1 VPRITGINCMRQR
14 PVCPP
19 SSACGTLLKIK
30 GMLISMAADLM
41 SMNSD
46 SSGSATTG
54 MPTPIYPLQEAGKDQ
69 AASHGSNDG
78 WLLEIK
84 DVDQQDVSFLDD
96 HIFRSGF
103 RAGPQRRQSRYINGL
118 VSQLSRANSS
128 TDAELFSIDMLPVS
142 AIGLWMVA
150 AANLVEVAALVGDT
164 ARATILNALMG
175 GQSLTATELA
185 YCANVS
191 RSTAS
196 GHLSKLVA
204 ARLLT
209 VTHKRRFSYYRIASP
224 LVATM
229 LESIKVVA
237 AIEVPPR
244 RQPRSASD
252 DALRFA
258 RSCYDHLAGQVGVA
272 VTDALVAMGHI
283 VLTDEGGE
291 VTSSGARFLSAFGAD
306 LTPRTRRIF
315 CQPCLDW
322 SERRYHLKGLVG
334 ARILDRLLELAWL
347 KCVSG
352 SRALQ
357 LTSSGRAG
365 LSEIFQIEFNSEGV
379 PTGRLCDPRRLTA

>member
-1 VPRITGINCMRQR
+1 
-14 PVCPP
+14 
-19 SSACGTLLKIK
+19 
-30 GMLISMAADLM
+30 MA
-41 SMNSD
+41 
-46 SSGSATTG
+46 
-54 MPTPIYPLQEAGKDQ
+54 
-69 AASHGSNDG
+69 
-78 WLLEIK
+78 
-84 DVDQQDVSFLDD
+84 
-96 HIFRSGF
+96 
-103 RAGPQRRQSRYINGL
+103 
-118 VSQLSRANSS
+118 
-128 TDAELFSIDMLPVS
+128 
-142 AIGLWMVA
+142 A
-150 AANLVEVAALVGDT
+150 AANVVEVAALVGDT
-164 ARATILNALMG
+164 ARATMLSALMG

-196 GHLSKLVA
+196 SHLSKLVA

-209 VTHKRRFSYYRIASP
+209 ITRKRPFSYYRIASP

-244 RQPRSASD
+244 HQPRSAND

-291 VTSSGARFLSAFGAD
+291 VTSSGGHFLSAFGAD
-306 LTPRTRRIF
+306 LRPRTRRIF

-334 ARILDRLLELAWL
+334 ARILERLLELGWL
-347 KCVSG
+347 KRVSD
-352 SRALQ
+352 SRALR
-357 LTSSGRAG
+357 LTSPGRAG
-365 LSEIFQIEFNSEGV
+365 LSETFFIEISDEGLLNR
-379 PTGRLCDPRRLTA
+379 RLYDGPRLTAPVVR

>member
-1 VPRITGINCMRQR
+1 
-14 PVCPP
+14 
-19 SSACGTLLKIK
+19 
-30 GMLISMAADLM
+30 
-41 SMNSD
+41 
-46 SSGSATTG
+46 
-54 MPTPIYPLQEAGKDQ
+54 
-69 AASHGSNDG
+69 
-78 WLLEIK
+78 
-84 DVDQQDVSFLDD
+84 
-96 HIFRSGF
+96 
-103 RAGPQRRQSRYINGL
+103 
-118 VSQLSRANSS
+118 
-128 TDAELFSIDMLPVS
+128 
-142 AIGLWMVA
+142 MVA

-164 ARATILNALMG
+164 ARATMLNALMG

-209 VTHKRRFSYYRIASP
+209 VTRRRRFSYYRIASP

-244 RQPRSASD
+244 RQPRSAGD

-258 RSCYDHLAGQVGVA
+258 RSCYDHMAGQIGVA
-272 VTDALVAMGHI
+272 VTDALVTMGHI

-291 VTSSGARFLSAFGAD
+291 VTASGERFLAEFGAN

-322 SERRYHLKGLVG
+322 SERRYHVRGLVG
-334 ARILDRLLELAWL
+334 AAILDRLLTLGWFKREPD
-347 KCVSG
+347 
-352 SRALQ
+352 SRALR
-357 LTSSGRAG
+357 LTPAGRAG
-365 LSEIFQIEFNSEGV
+365 LAGTFGIKLDESVQRVHPCG
-379 PTGRLCDPRRLTA
+379 GRVVLRA

>member
-1 VPRITGINCMRQR
+1 
-14 PVCPP
+14 
-19 SSACGTLLKIK
+19 
-30 GMLISMAADLM
+30 MA
-41 SMNSD
+41 
-46 SSGSATTG
+46 
-54 MPTPIYPLQEAGKDQ
+54 
-69 AASHGSNDG
+69 
-78 WLLEIK
+78 
-84 DVDQQDVSFLDD
+84 
-96 HIFRSGF
+96 
-103 RAGPQRRQSRYINGL
+103 
-118 VSQLSRANSS
+118 
-128 TDAELFSIDMLPVS
+128 
-142 AIGLWMVA
+142 A

-164 ARATILNALMG
+164 ARATMLNALMG

-196 GHLSKLVA
+196 DHLSKLVA

-209 VTHKRRFSYYRIASP
+209 VTRNRRFSYYRIASP

-244 RQPRSASD
+244 RQPRSAND

-291 VTSSGARFLSAFGAD
+291 VTSSGGRFLSAFGAD
-306 LTPRTRRIF
+306 LRPRTRRIF

-322 SERRYHLKGLVG
+322 SERRYHLKGLVA
-334 ARILDRLLELAWL
+334 ARILDRLLELGWL
-347 KCVSG
+347 KRVSN

-357 LTSSGRAG
+357 ISSFGKAG
-365 LSEIFQIEFNSEGV
+365 LSEIFQIEINDEGV
-379 PTGRLCDPRRLTA
+379 LSGRIYRTAANS